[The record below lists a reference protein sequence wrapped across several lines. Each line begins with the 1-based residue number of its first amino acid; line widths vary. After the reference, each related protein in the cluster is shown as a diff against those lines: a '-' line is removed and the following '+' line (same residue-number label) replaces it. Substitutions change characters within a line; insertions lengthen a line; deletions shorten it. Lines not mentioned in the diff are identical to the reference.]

1 MQWPYESTV
10 TDLIFKRQ
18 GSKYYILKHYFYGAE
33 FVPFLNFL
41 CCLQY
46 STETSPRS
54 GEEQLAASGMAVKA
68 HNRTEI
74 LH

>member
-33 FVPFLNFL
+33 FVPFL
-41 CCLQY
+41 Y
-46 STETSPRS
+46 SLAMFTVQHRS
-54 GEEQLAASGMAVKA
+54 LPPTAGGNNWQRWERL
-68 HNRTEI
+68 
-74 LH
+74 